1 MMKQVAAGCTVL
13 LAFTAGPSFAQEF
26 PAKPVRLVV
35 SYPPGGSTDTVG
47 RIVAQKLGE
56 GLGTTVVVEN
66 RAGAGGTIGADAVA
80 KAVPD
85 GYSLLVL
92 AGAHALAPNLY
103 VKLPY
108 DIVRDFAPVGLSA
121 KSSYFLVT
129 HPSVPARTV
138 KELIALARSRP
149 GSLNYASTGIGT
161 AQHLSGEMFNTLA
174 QVRTVHVVYK
184 GDAPALT
191 DLIGGHVEMAFLPI
205 SVTAPLIRSGKLRGL
220 GVTSS
225 VRTPL
230 MPELPTLAEAGGLKD
245 FDITT
250 WWGVV
255 APAGTPAAV
264 VARLAKAN
272 TPIAA
277 MADVKSRF
285 GDMGIEPAASS
296 PSEFAAFIRSEVA
309 RFSQLA
315 KLAGVKPE

>member
-1 MMKQVAAGCTVL
+1 MKPTVL
-13 LAFTAGPSFAQEF
+13 GCSMLLVFVAGAATAQEF
-26 PAKPVRLVV
+26 PSRPVRLVV

-47 RIVAQKLGE
+47 RIVAQKLAE

-80 KAVPD
+80 KAPPD
-85 GYSLLVL
+85 GHTLLVL

-121 KSSYFLVT
+121 KSSYFLVV
-129 HPSVPARTV
+129 HPSVPAKSVR
-138 KELIALARSRP
+138 ELVALARARP

-174 QVRTVHVVYK
+174 RVRTVHVVYK

-191 DLIGGHVEMAFLPI
+191 DLVGGHVEMAFLPI

-220 GVTSS
+220 GVTST

-230 MPELPTLAEAGGLKD
+230 MPELPTVAEAGGLKD

-264 VARLAKAN
+264 VTRLAKAN

-277 MADVKSRF
+277 MADVRSRF
-285 GDMGIEPAASS
+285 GDLGIEPAASA
-296 PSEFAAFIRSEVA
+296 PAEFAAFIRAEVA
-309 RFSQLA
+309 RFAALA

>member
-1 MMKQVAAGCTVL
+1 MKLSAASRPLLLALAAGAAC
-13 LAFTAGPSFAQEF
+13 AQEF
-26 PAKPVRLVV
+26 PLKPVRLVV

-47 RIVAQKLGE
+47 RIIAQKLGE
-56 GLGTTVVVEN
+56 ALGAPVLIEN
-66 RAGAGGTIGADAVA
+66 RAGAGGTIGADLVA
-80 KAVPD
+80 KSPPD
-85 GYSLLVL
+85 GYTLLVL

-121 KSSYFLVT
+121 RSSYFLVT
-129 HPSVPARTV
+129 HPSVPARSV
-138 KELIALARSRP
+138 KELIALARARP
-149 GSLNYASTGIGT
+149 GSLNYASTGVGT

-191 DLIGGHVEMAFLPI
+191 DLVGGHVELAFLPI

-230 MPELPTLAEAGGLKD
+230 MPELPTVAEAGGLRE

-255 APAGTPAAV
+255 APAGTPGPV
-264 VARLAKAN
+264 IARLAKAN

-277 MADVKSRF
+277 MADVRMRF
-285 GDMGIEPAASS
+285 SELGIEPAASS
-296 PSEFAAFIRSEVA
+296 PSEFAAFIRAEVA
-309 RFSQLA
+309 RFAKLA